1 MGFNFKQSKVEKTS
15 KEIRDTDQ
23 TQPLTVKPEQSDGKD
38 VAESKAEAKE
48 EQPTNTPVANKEKRG
63 SKQTAPVLKTKKSSN
78 GIVVDVPMEDYMQL
92 MMLKIQT
99 GKTLKELTLQAVHE
113 FVKRNKIG

>member
-1 MGFNFKQSKVEKTS
+1 MSFNFKESKVEKTS
-15 KEIRDTDQ
+15 KEIRDTDHA
-23 TQPLTVKPEQSDGKD
+23 QPLAVKPEQRDGKD
-38 VAESKAEAKE
+38 VAESKVEAKE
-48 EQPTNTPVANKEKRG
+48 EQTTDTPVAKKKKR
-63 SKQTAPVLKTKKSSN
+63 SPKQATPVLKTKKTSN
-78 GIVVDVPMEDYMQL
+78 GIVIDVPMEDYMQL